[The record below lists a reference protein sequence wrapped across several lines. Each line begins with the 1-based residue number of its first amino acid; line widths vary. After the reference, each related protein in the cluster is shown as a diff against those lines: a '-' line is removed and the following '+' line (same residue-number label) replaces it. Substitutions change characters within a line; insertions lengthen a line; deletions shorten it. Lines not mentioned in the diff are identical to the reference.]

1 METTSR
7 KARRRFGTIQTK
19 LMAFMEAG
27 TECMRI
33 YPSFDSYAYAHK
45 DSVRGTFKSAIK
57 STGYPLKVFTKY
69 GDIYLARTDM

>member
-7 KARRRFGTIQTK
+7 KKGKKPFGMVQTK
-19 LMAFMEAG
+19 LKVFMEAG

-33 YPSFDSYAYAHK
+33 YPAFDNHYVHK
-45 DSVRGTFKSAIK
+45 DSVRGTYRQAIK
-57 STGYPLKVFTKY
+57 STGYPLKVFTEY